1 MQKVRVI
8 AEDNMQAQEQ
18 QKTTTN
24 ENDRRQNK
32 CWEFKIE
39 LVKRVKNLNQKSLF
53 VSGGIKNGEDKTHQ
67 EEISTKNK
75 YPPNANTLHDH
86 PMTFGKKLAT

>member
-1 MQKVRVI
+1 MLKVRVI

-32 CWEFKIE
+32 CWEVKIE
-39 LVKRVKNLNQKSLF
+39 LVKRVKNLDMK
-53 VSGGIKNGEDKTHQ
+53 
-67 EEISTKNK
+67 K
-75 YPPNANTLHDH
+75 YLGA
-86 PMTFGKKLAT
+86 